1 MIIPEYTA
9 VAFSSF
15 FSDRL
20 VEEAVSDP
28 LFTNLGMARSDSAS
42 LTKSSSNLHKH
53 SIAAAAYV
61 YIALV
66 CCPRKQP
73 RSAVFCTSS
82 TGLWSL
88 LSLEGIE
95 MRTELEGTQ
104 FFCTF
109 FLVVSYYY
117 TRSFLCICMYL
128 CKKYLHTTCI

>member
-1 MIIPEYTA
+1 M
-9 VAFSSF
+9 AFCSF

-66 CCPRKQP
+66 CCPREQP

>member
-1 MIIPEYTA
+1 M
-9 VAFSSF
+9 AFSSF

-20 VEEAVSDP
+20 VEEAVSNP

-66 CCPRKQP
+66 CCPREQP
-73 RSAVFCTSS
+73 QSAVFCTSS

-128 CKKYLHTTCI
+128 CKKYILYMYMILGMHG

>member
-1 MIIPEYTA
+1 M
-9 VAFSSF
+9 
-15 FSDRL
+15 
-20 VEEAVSDP
+20 SDP

-66 CCPRKQP
+66 CCPREQP

-109 FLVVSYYY
+109 FLVVSYYILY
-117 TRSFLCICMYL
+117 KKLSLYMYIL
-128 CKKYLHTTCI
+128 GTCI